1 MSNLPSK
8 QKLANIIAR
17 RAGYSRA
24 TRIVIGDNNKIIRH
38 VPPGYRKFTTDEYVP
53 NSYRNNFGWK
63 NTYYQSAITEVM
75 VMKRSFSD
83 DE

>member
-1 MSNLPSK
+1 MSNLHSK

-24 TRIVIGDNNKIIRH
+24 TKIVIGDDNKVVRH
-38 VPPGYRKFTTDEYVP
+38 VPFGYRKFTTNEYVP

-75 VMKRSFSD
+75 VMEGSFSD
-83 DE
+83 E